1 MYKRTIPPKIQPIG
15 NIQEFNQQKMV
26 LNGRRKNSYQNDQQ
40 HTING
45 GIVENDGSN
54 SENIFMPKSRRKREE
69 ITPSSFSNNL
79 NGGLSYHEINAKRER
94 IIQEQMKKIQQESH
108 MMNERYLDDAR
119 RRDELLQNEINMRN
133 REEITKQQLLQQR
146 MDEAEARAK
155 ARKDELKRQES
166 LLRHDHLNAEL
177 VAQKRKEEGA
187 RLEQQRQ
194 NMLKGKE
201 SQEQKEKDKA
211 KLQAEIRERE
221 LQRAEERKVE
231 EMLRQKELT
240 RIENEIRKEQMQ
252 IQYNSRKNSMEIN
265 GSQPQLKGIY
275 PGTEGDIQGF
285 GSAKTGIVS
294 RRKLALLTRSNSVG
308 PPSDDIDGTNNKI
321 QSKST
326 QGTPMVARRTFTMPV
341 NMPSKETN
349 NILKQAVG
357 KIQDMEDPIKNQYVN
372 EYNAHCEVTTNTNPQ
387 WSMLAQ
393 QTAAIANTDFA
404 NQTKA
409 LNSGLTRA
417 QK

>member
-15 NIQEFNQQKMV
+15 NVKEFNQQKMV
-26 LNGRRKNSYQNDQQ
+26 LNGRRKNSYQNGQQ
-40 HTING
+40 HPING
-45 GIVENDGSN
+45 GIVENGGSN
-54 SENIFMPKSRRKREE
+54 DDNIFMQKSRRKREE
-69 ITPSSFSNNL
+69 ITPSSFANNL
-79 NGGLSYHEINAKRER
+79 NGGLSYQEINAKRER

-146 MDEAEARAK
+146 MDEAEAAAK

-166 LLRHDHLNAEL
+166 LLRHDHLNVEL
-177 VAQKRKEEGA
+177 MAQKRKEEGA
-187 RLEQQRQ
+187 RLEQQKQ
-194 NMLKGKE
+194 MMLKGKE

-252 IQYNSRKNSMEIN
+252 IQYNSRKNSVEFN
-265 GSQPQLKGIY
+265 GSHHANIN
-275 PGTEGDIQGF
+275 GDIQGF

-308 PPSDDIDGTNNKI
+308 PPSDDIDGTSNRI

-357 KIQDMEDPIKNQYVN
+357 KIQDMEDPIKNQCVN